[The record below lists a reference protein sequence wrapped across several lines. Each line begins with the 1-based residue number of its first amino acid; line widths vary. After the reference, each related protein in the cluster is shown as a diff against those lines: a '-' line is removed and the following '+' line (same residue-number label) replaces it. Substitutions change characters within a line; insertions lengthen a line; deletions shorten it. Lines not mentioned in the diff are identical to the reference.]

1 MTAIN
6 DDTLSSLDVNHD
18 GTPQTA
24 RPRSSHLRF
33 VDVFGV
39 GSVGIRTRRLRT
51 SLTAIG
57 VAIGISALV
66 AVMGI
71 SASSKADLLAQLNAL
86 GTNRLEVQAGASF
99 TPGGTA
105 ALTDGA
111 IPMIRRIGAVTTASG
126 ITTVTGSV
134 RRSAFIDQSLT
145 NGISISATDSY
156 FPAATGA
163 TIASGR
169 FFDTA
174 TEHLPAIV
182 LGATAAQRL
191 AIHDIT
197 SAPRVYVTGNWFDVV
212 GILNPITLLPNLDS
226 GAFIGYPIA
235 EKLFAAAPAP
245 DTVFVVTAPDQVD
258 AVRGVLGATANPQ
271 SPGEVSV
278 SRPSDAIAAK
288 NAASNTLTA
297 LLLGLGGIALI
308 VGGIGIAN
316 VMVISVLERRTE
328 IGVRRAL
335 GATKRHVRL
344 QFLVEA
350 MLLSALGGA
359 IGVVLGIGIAI
370 GYTQVQHIVL
380 SIPAFSL
387 AAGIG
392 AALIVGA
399 IAGISPAARA
409 ARLAPADAIR
419 PT

>member
-1 MTAIN
+1 MTAIG
-6 DDTLSSLDVNHD
+6 DDTLSPLLHADD
-18 GTPQTA
+18 APRMPGP
-24 RPRSSHLRF
+24 RPSHLRF
-33 VDVFGV
+33 VDVLGV

-51 SLTAIG
+51 ALTAIG

-71 SASSKADLLAQLNAL
+71 SASSKADLIAKLNAL

-134 RRSAFIDQSLT
+134 RRSDFVDQTVT
-145 NGISISATDSY
+145 NGISI
-156 FPAATGA
+156 GA
-163 TIASGR
+163 TIASGH
-169 FFDTA
+169 FLDPA
-174 TEHLPAIV
+174 TENFPAIV

-191 AIHDIT
+191 GIHDVAD
-197 SAPRVYVTGNWFDVV
+197 APRVYVTGNWFDVV
-212 GILNPITLLPNLDS
+212 GILNPIALFPNLDS

-235 EKLFAAAPAP
+235 EKLFATAAAPG
-245 DTVFVVTAPDQVD
+245 TIFVVTVPDQVD

-288 NAASNTLTA
+288 NAANNTLTA

-350 MLLSALGGA
+350 VLLSALGGI
-359 IGVVLGIGIAI
+359 IGIVLGIGVTI
-370 GYTQVQHIVL
+370 GYAKVQHIVL
-380 SIPAFSL
+380 SIPALSL

-392 AALIVGA
+392 AALLVGA

>member
-1 MTAIN
+1 M
-6 DDTLSSLDVNHD
+6 
-18 GTPQTA
+18 
-24 RPRSSHLRF
+24 
-33 VDVFGV
+33 
-39 GSVGIRTRRLRT
+39 
-51 SLTAIG
+51 
-57 VAIGISALV
+57 
-66 AVMGI
+66 
-71 SASSKADLLAQLNAL
+71 
-86 GTNRLEVQAGASF
+86 
-99 TPGGTA
+99 
-105 ALTDGA
+105 
-111 IPMIRRIGAVTTASG
+111 
-126 ITTVTGSV
+126 
-134 RRSAFIDQSLT
+134 
-145 NGISISATDSY
+145 
-156 FPAATGA
+156 
-163 TIASGR
+163 
-169 FFDTA
+169 
-174 TEHLPAIV
+174 

-191 AIHDIT
+191 GIHDVT

-359 IGVVLGIGIAI
+359 IGVVLGIGITI

-392 AALIVGA
+392 AALLVGA
-399 IAGISPAARA
+399 IAGISPAAALHASHPPTRSDPPEPRPKRPP
-409 ARLAPADAIR
+409 ARSAQGLGGRPVHESDTAQQHSQPWERLLEGERRGGTYTADFGRIGR
-419 PT
+419 GTVRVWFLDLGGRGRGPGTRRGRGRDRDLRQGKVELFISNPINPTETA

>member
-1 MTAIN
+1 MTATN
-6 DDTLSSLDVNHD
+6 DDTLTPIDVRRD
-18 GTPQTA
+18 RTSQSAPP
-24 RPRSSHLRF
+24 RPSHLRIA
-33 VDVFGV
+33 DVFGV

-51 SLTAIG
+51 ALTAIG

-71 SASSKADLLAQLNAL
+71 SASSSADLLAKLNAL

-105 ALTDGA
+105 SLTDGA

-134 RRSAFIDQSLT
+134 RRSSLVDQTVT

-169 FFDTA
+169 FLDPA
-174 TEHLPAIV
+174 TERYPAIV

-191 AIHDIT
+191 GIHDVT
-197 SAPRVYVTGNWFDVV
+197 HTPRVYVTGNWFDVV

-226 GAFIGYPIA
+226 GAFIGYPVA
-235 EKLFAAAPAP
+235 EKLFATAAAP
-245 DTVFVVTAPDQVD
+245 DTVFVVTVPNQVD

-288 NAASNTLTA
+288 NAASSTFTA
-297 LLLGLGGIALI
+297 LLLGLGGIALL

-359 IGVVLGIGIAI
+359 IGVVLGVAITI
-370 GYTQVQHIVL
+370 GYTKVQHIVL
-380 SIPAFSL
+380 SIPALSL

-392 AALIVGA
+392 AALLVGA

-419 PT
+419 PI

>member
-6 DDTLSSLDVNHD
+6 DDTLSSVVNRD
-18 GTPQTA
+18 GARPTA
-24 RPRSSHLRF
+24 RLRPSHLRF
-33 VDVFGV
+33 VDVLGV
-39 GSVGIRTRRLRT
+39 GSVGIHTRRLRT
-51 SLTAIG
+51 ALTAIG

-71 SASSKADLLAQLNAL
+71 SASSKADLIAQLNAL

-134 RRSAFIDQSLT
+134 RRSDFVDQTVT

-156 FPAATGA
+156 LPAATGA
-163 TIASGR
+163 TLASGR
-169 FFDTA
+169 FLDAA
-174 TEHLPAIV
+174 TEHFPAIV

-191 AIHDIT
+191 GIHNVAR
-197 SAPRVYVTGNWFDVV
+197 APRVYVTGNWFDVV
-212 GILNPITLLPNLDS
+212 GILNPIALFPNLDS
-226 GAFIGYPIA
+226 GAFIGYPVA
-235 EKLFAAAPAP
+235 EKLFAAAAAP
-245 DTVFVVTAPDQVD
+245 GTVFVVTAPDQVD

-288 NAASNTLTA
+288 KAADNTLTA
-297 LLLGLGGIALI
+297 LLLGLGGIALV

-350 MLLSALGGA
+350 VLLSALGGV
-359 IGVVLGIGIAI
+359 IGVVLGISITI
-370 GYTQVQHIVL
+370 GYTKVQHVVL
-380 SIPAFSL
+380 SIPALSL

-392 AALIVGA
+392 AALLVGA

>member
-6 DDTLSSLDVNHD
+6 DDTLSSVVNRD
-18 GTPQTA
+18 GARPPA
-24 RPRSSHLRF
+24 RPRPSHLRF
-33 VDVFGV
+33 VDVLGV
-39 GSVGIRTRRLRT
+39 GSVGIHTRRLRT
-51 SLTAIG
+51 ALTAIG

-71 SASSKADLLAQLNAL
+71 SASSKADLIAQLNAL

-134 RRSAFIDQSLT
+134 RRSDFVDQTVT

-156 FPAATGA
+156 LLAATGA
-163 TIASGR
+163 TLASGR
-169 FFDTA
+169 FLDTA
-174 TEHLPAIV
+174 TEHFPAIV

-191 AIHDIT
+191 GIHDVAR
-197 SAPRVYVTGNWFDVV
+197 APRVYVTGNWFDVV
-212 GILNPITLLPNLDS
+212 GILNPIALFPNLDS
-226 GAFIGYPIA
+226 GAFIGYPVA
-235 EKLFAAAPAP
+235 EKLFATAAAPG
-245 DTVFVVTAPDQVD
+245 TVFVVTAPDQVD

-288 NAASNTLTA
+288 KAADNTLTA
-297 LLLGLGGIALI
+297 LLLGLGGIALV

-350 MLLSALGGA
+350 VLLSALGGV
-359 IGVVLGIGIAI
+359 IGVVLGVAITI
-370 GYTQVQHIVL
+370 GYTKVQHIVL
-380 SIPAFSL
+380 SIPALSL

-392 AALIVGA
+392 AALLVGA
-399 IAGISPAARA
+399 LAGISPAARA